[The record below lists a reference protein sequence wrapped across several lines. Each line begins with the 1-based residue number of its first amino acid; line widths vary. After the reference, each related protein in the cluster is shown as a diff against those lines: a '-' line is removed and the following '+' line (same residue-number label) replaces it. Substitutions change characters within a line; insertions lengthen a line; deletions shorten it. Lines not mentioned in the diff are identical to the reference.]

1 MMEIIMKNRTTLLV
15 GLTLTMLLCGIF
27 FGKAQADTP
36 TAILKIEAPA
46 EVQAGE
52 TFTASVIAQN
62 VTDFYGWE
70 FIVNWTA
77 GTINCTLET
86 LNTAVWG
93 AGSTYLGPW
102 VPVPI
107 DNVAGEY
114 HQSLTGKVPGVPAS
128 GTFWLTN
135 VTFQVIKGPSNVTDL
150 NVKVVPNQGY
160 TYCLIDS
167 NGEEIPHQFVK
178 ASVHVIPE
186 FATFLMLPLLMIFS
200 TSSLVIAKKM
210 RRHR

>member
-1 MMEIIMKNRTTLLV
+1 MKNRTTLLV

-27 FGKAQADTP
+27 LGKAQADLP
-36 TAILKIEAPA
+36 TTILKIEAPA
-46 EVQAGE
+46 EVEAGE
-52 TFTASVIAQN
+52 TFTASVIAQD

-77 GTINCTLET
+77 GTIDCTGET
-86 LNTAVWG
+86 LNTAIWG
-93 AGSTYLGPW
+93 GANTYLGPW
-102 VPVPI
+102 IPVPI
-107 DNVAGEY
+107 NNVTGEY
-114 HQSLTGKVPGVPAS
+114 HQSLTLKVPGVAAS

-135 VTFQVIKGPSNVTDL
+135 VTFQVIKGPCNTTDL
-150 NVKVVPNQGY
+150 NFKLAPGY
-160 TYCLIDS
+160 IAYCLIDS
-167 NGEEIPHQFVK
+167 NAEEIPHQFVK
-178 ASVHVIPE
+178 VSVHVIPE